1 MGRKGGGGM
10 RIKQMG
16 PTKEQRAMMK
26 EMQAAQN
33 GEMKNP
39 MDEFM
44 IPPDQMINLPPT
56 PDRNY
61 KMFWPM
67 HETFSM
73 DPSTFFVIYPSY
85 MDSLKTMKQ
94 GRRIGKEVAVD
105 TPIVNDISEALQTLQ
120 IRHVLEPYKGY
131 SRDPTTLWDN
141 PGRVKVE
148 PQQPTY
154 TKRSLLIEL
163 SSIITTLPSRVRRLE
178 VIAAVKEA
186 KEAKRLQVVAE
197 KQLAVEQQ
205 KKQQQKSNNNSNKSN
220 NKSSRK
226 KGKKKR

>member
-67 HETFSM
+67 RKFYLFCLMLYLCHLSWYTYMFSL
-73 DPSTFFVIYPSY
+73 FR
-85 MDSLKTMKQ
+85 
-94 GRRIGKEVAVD
+94 G
-105 TPIVNDISEALQTLQ
+105 
-120 IRHVLEPYKGY
+120 
-131 SRDPTTLWDN
+131 
-141 PGRVKVE
+141 
-148 PQQPTY
+148 
-154 TKRSLLIEL
+154 
-163 SSIITTLPSRVRRLE
+163 
-178 VIAAVKEA
+178 
-186 KEAKRLQVVAE
+186 
-197 KQLAVEQQ
+197 
-205 KKQQQKSNNNSNKSN
+205 
-220 NKSSRK
+220 
-226 KGKKKR
+226 

>member
-1 MGRKGGGGM
+1 
-10 RIKQMG
+10 
-16 PTKEQRAMMK
+16 
-26 EMQAAQN
+26 
-33 GEMKNP
+33 
-39 MDEFM
+39 
-44 IPPDQMINLPPT
+44 
-56 PDRNY
+56 
-61 KMFWPM
+61 
-67 HETFSM
+67 M